1 MVRERKSYLYF
12 VLSMDYR
19 YKLVNKNYIF
29 SLVQLGGYDQFGST
43 LVKYGKIV

>member
-29 SLVQLGGYDQFGST
+29 SLVQLGGYGQFGST